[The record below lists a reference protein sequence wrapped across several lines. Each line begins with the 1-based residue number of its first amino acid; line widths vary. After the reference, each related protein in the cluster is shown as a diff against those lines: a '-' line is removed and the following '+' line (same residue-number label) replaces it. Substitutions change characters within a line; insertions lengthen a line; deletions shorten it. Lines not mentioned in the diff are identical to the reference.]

1 MENRNDL
8 KKALINKTQIERSAN
23 FDSTFFAKLEKERH
37 GIFSGWFA
45 WTISGCATLC
55 VLFMAVTTYTTPVK
69 RTFNH
74 QEYVSSTLEI
84 QNSMNEDVSSE
95 DLEGLTTSSY
105 DEI

>member
-8 KKALINKTQIERSAN
+8 KKALIEKTHIEKSAN
-23 FDSTFFAKLEKERH
+23 FDSAFFAKLEKERH

-45 WTISGCATLC
+45 WAISGCATLC
-55 VLFMAVTTYTTPVK
+55 VLFMAVTTYNAPVQ
-69 RTFNH
+69 RSFNH
-74 QEYVSSTLEI
+74 GEYINSTLEI
-84 QNSMNEDVSSE
+84 QSSMDEDVSSV